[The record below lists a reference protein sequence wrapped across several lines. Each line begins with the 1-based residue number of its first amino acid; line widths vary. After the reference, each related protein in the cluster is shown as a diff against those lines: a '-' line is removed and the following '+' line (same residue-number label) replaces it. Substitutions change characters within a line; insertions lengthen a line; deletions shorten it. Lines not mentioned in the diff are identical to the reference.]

1 MSKVSNKDGRQLNQL
16 KRVSMKINYAM
27 TLTLALCFWAG
38 AAGAFDGESIRF
50 SNPTD
55 PRYAVDITFKG
66 KVFKPPI
73 DVLDRKTIEKN
84 LEYQRFKG
92 FFNQVYERNR
102 QGDTASVLSIWHP
115 QDRDAIQA
123 AMDDV
128 SLKKNKEQFKAMTS
142 MRLRMIV
149 QFGDYYICLVETTIA
164 GQAPLVMKYP
174 VTQYKGELVLTNGLN
189 GDYFYEL
196 ISHYMDQT
204 NFGALLG
211 QQR

>member
-1 MSKVSNKDGRQLNQL
+1 
-16 KRVSMKINYAM
+16 MKINYVM
-27 TLTLALCFWAG
+27 TLALALCFWAG
-38 AAGAFDGESIRF
+38 AARAFEGESIRF

-66 KVFKPPI
+66 KIFKPTL
-73 DVLDRKTIEKN
+73 DVLDRKAIEKN
-84 LEYQRFKG
+84 SEYQRFKD
-92 FFNQVYERNR
+92 FFSQVYERNR
-102 QGDTASVLSIWHP
+102 QGDAASVLSVWHP
-115 QDRDAIQA
+115 KDRDTIKS
-123 AMDDV
+123 AMDAAALKQNKAQFEAMV
-128 SLKKNKEQFKAMTS
+128 SLKLNMVIQYGS
-142 MRLRMIV
+142 
-149 QFGDYYICLVETTIA
+149 YYICLVETTVQ

-174 VTQYKGELVLTNGLN
+174 ITQYKGELVLTNGLN